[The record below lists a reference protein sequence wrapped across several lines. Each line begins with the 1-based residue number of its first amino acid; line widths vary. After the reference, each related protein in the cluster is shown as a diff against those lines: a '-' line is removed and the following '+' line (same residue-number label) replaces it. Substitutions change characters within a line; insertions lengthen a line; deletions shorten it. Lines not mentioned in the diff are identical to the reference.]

1 MENEQKIEE
10 SQKTPS
16 KRAYDTRYKTISL
29 KLPKEIAEAFIDK
42 CFKEKKLPSEKLREF
57 ISNFLS
63 NKEIKENKKEEKNEW
78 EGW

>member
-10 SQKTPS
+10 NQKVIS
-16 KRAYDTRYKTISL
+16 KRTYDTRYKTLAL
-29 KLPKEIAEAFIDK
+29 KLPRELADAFIDK

-57 ISNFLS
+57 VFNFLS
-63 NKEIKENKKEEKNEW
+63 NKEIKEEKKENEW

>member
-10 SQKTPS
+10 SSKTTS
-16 KRAYDTRYKTISL
+16 KRVYDSRYKTIAL

-57 ISNFLS
+57 IFNFLS
-63 NKEIKENKKEEKNEW
+63 NKEIKEEKKENEW